1 MSGVFINYRRGGHSG
16 VVDDLDAAL
25 ARHFGREQVFLDR
38 PSLLPGQ
45 RFADAL
51 AERVA
56 DCDALIAVLHPGWA
70 DARHP
75 SGARRLSDARDL
87 SDVRPLSD
95 DRDLSDVRP
104 LSDDRHLSDARLP
117 SDDRHLSGAPHLSGA
132 SQPSGARRL
141 DDPEDWVRRE
151 IEWALAGGKFVLPV
165 LLDGAEMPT
174 AAELPDSLRALAG
187 LNAPRLR
194 TAHWTADLAVVIAA
208 LEGVVRP
215 DWRPVDP
222 PEERGAR
229 LGGRWL
235 AALTGV
241 VAGTVLVGVPLLPQD
256 DDWVGTDV
264 LPYTLTAAL
273 MCCLLLCAPLIAV
286 AAVRVVR
293 RSVDDLERE
302 LHTVRHRTYLRRTWP
317 IGLGL
322 VLVGVYGAFRGDL
335 GMLRALVLLLV
346 LGVAV
351 ARAAAADI
359 RLRRRDDDLWARWP
373 HRLPDRVNRAE
384 QRRAVAR
391 LHLRLDRM
399 TAPLSREQR
408 EKAGWELDDI
418 AGAVRRVA
426 REAGRTRGV
435 WLRRDHPW
443 LFALY
448 TVWLALIAALA
459 VASGR
464 AFADAGEGTVRRYV
478 TLAVVVLIGVLL
490 ALGTLEIAYRY
501 QRRQRRE
508 LARQIGGYRESLAAR
523 VAGMSLPARAKATA
537 PAPRPEEYA
546 EPE

>member
-25 ARHFGREQVFLDR
+25 ARHFGRDQVFLDR

-70 DARHP
+70 DER
-75 SGARRLSDARDL
+75 
-87 SDVRPLSD
+87 
-95 DRDLSDVRP
+95 
-104 LSDDRHLSDARLP
+104 
-117 SDDRHLSGAPHLSGA
+117 
-132 SQPSGARRL
+132 QPSGARRL
-141 DDPEDWVRRE
+141 DEPVDWVRRE
-151 IEWALAGGKFVLPV
+151 IEWALADGKFVLPV
-165 LLDGAEMPT
+165 LLDGAQMPT
-174 AAELPDSLRALAG
+174 AAELPVTLRALAG

-194 TAHWTADLAVVIAA
+194 VAHWTADLAVVVAA

-222 PEERGAR
+222 PEERAAR
-229 LGGRWL
+229 PGGRWL
-235 AALTGV
+235 AALTAA
-241 VAGTVLVGVPLLPQD
+241 VAAAVLVGVPLLPQD

-286 AAVRVVR
+286 AAVRLVR

-302 LHTVRHRTYLRRTWP
+302 LHTVRHRTYIRGTWP
-317 IGLGL
+317 VGVGL
-322 VLVGVYGAFRGDL
+322 VLVGVYGALRGDL
-335 GMLRALVLLLV
+335 GMVQALVLLLV

-359 RLRRRDDDLWARWP
+359 RLRRRDDELWARWP

-384 QRRAVAR
+384 LRRAVAR

-408 EKAGWELDDI
+408 EKADWELDDI
-418 AGAVRRVA
+418 AGALRRTA
-426 REAGRTRGV
+426 REAARTRGL

-443 LFALY
+443 LCALY
-448 TVWLALIAALA
+448 TVWLALLTALA
-459 VASGR
+459 AASGR

-478 TLAVVVLIGVLL
+478 TLGVVVLLGVLL
-490 ALGTLEIAYRY
+490 AFGTLEIAYRY

-508 LARQIGGYRESLAAR
+508 LVRQIDGYRESLAAR
-523 VAGMSLPARAKATA
+523 VAGMSLPPRVKATA

-546 EPE
+546 EPEQ

>member
-1 MSGVFINYRRGGHSG
+1 MGGVFINYRRGEHSG
-16 VVDDLDAAL
+16 VVDDLDEEL
-25 ARHFGREQVFLDR
+25 ARHFGRGQVFLDR

-51 AERVA
+51 AERVG
-56 DCDALIAVLHPGWA
+56 DCDALIAVIHPGWA
-70 DARHP
+70 DVRHP
-75 SGARRLSDARDL
+75 SGGRGSAELDSPGGRRMEGLDS
-87 SDVRPLSD
+87 
-95 DRDLSDVRP
+95 
-104 LSDDRHLSDARLP
+104 
-117 SDDRHLSGAPHLSGA
+117 SGGRWLGDPDS
-132 SQPSGARRL
+132 SGARRL

-165 LLDGAEMPT
+165 LLDGARMPT
-174 AAELPDSLRALAG
+174 AAELPGSLRALAG

-194 TAHWTADLAVVIAA
+194 EAHWSADLAVVIAA
-208 LEGVVRP
+208 LEDRVRP
-215 DWRPVDP
+215 DWQPVEA

-235 AALTGV
+235 GALTAV
-241 VAGTVLVGVPLLPQD
+241 VAAAVLVGVPLLPQD

-273 MCCLLLCAPLIAV
+273 MCCLLLCAPLVAV
-286 AAVRVVR
+286 AAVRVGR

-302 LHTVRHRTYLRRTWP
+302 LHAVRHRTYIRRTWP

-322 VLVGVYGAFRGDL
+322 VLVGVYGALRGDL
-335 GMLRALVLLLV
+335 GMVQALVLLLV
-346 LGVAV
+346 LSVAV
-351 ARAAAADI
+351 ARAAVADL

-373 HRLPDRVNRAE
+373 HRLPDRVHRAVL
-384 QRRAVAR
+384 RRAVAR

-408 EKAGWELDDI
+408 EKADWELGDI
-418 AGAVRRVA
+418 AAAVDRVA
-426 REAGRTRGV
+426 AEARRTRTA
-435 WLRRDHPW
+435 WLRQDHPW
-443 LFALY
+443 QFAAY
-448 TVWLALIAALA
+448 VVWLALITALA
-459 VASGR
+459 AASGR

-478 TLAVVVLIGVLL
+478 TLAVVVVVGVLL

-508 LARQIGGYRESLAAR
+508 LVRQVVVFREALAVR
-523 VAGMSLPARAKATA
+523 VAAMSRPARTKPTA
-537 PAPRPEEYA
+537 PARRPEEYA